1 MREDKN
7 LKYAFLM
14 DAETYLEI
22 VGLAQKHGKKPG
34 ESMKEE
40 FEEVMKKR
48 KDKIQ
53 FLGTTDKDIDLLTG
67 ELRERGLKIYNSKE
81 EERKRKKNNE

>member
-1 MREDKN
+1 MKN
-7 LKYAFLM
+7 KRNLNYAFLM

-22 VGLAQKHGKKPG
+22 VELAQKHGKKSG

-53 FLGTTDKDIDLLTG
+53 FLGTTDKDIDLFAG

-81 EERKRKKNNE
+81 EERKRKKNE